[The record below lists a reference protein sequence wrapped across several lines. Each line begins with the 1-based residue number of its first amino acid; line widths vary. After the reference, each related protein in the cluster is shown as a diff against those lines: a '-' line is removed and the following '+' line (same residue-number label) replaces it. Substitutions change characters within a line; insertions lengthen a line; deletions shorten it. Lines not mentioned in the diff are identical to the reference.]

1 MGLRCACVGGGDTS
15 FYFVHDALAI
25 VVAASAISSAIS
37 SAIVSAIASAIA
49 TVIIIS
55 VAIFVANVCGAT
67 AASATTKALFCHIR
81 SF

>member
-1 MGLRCACVGGGDTS
+1 MGLRCTCVGGGDAS

-25 VVAASAISSAIS
+25 VVAASAIS
-37 SAIVSAIASAIA
+37 SAIASAIA

-67 AASATTKALFCHIR
+67 AASATTKSLFCHIR

>member
-1 MGLRCACVGGGDTS
+1 MGLRCACAGGGDAS

-37 SAIVSAIASAIA
+37 SAIASAIA

-67 AASATTKALFCHIR
+67 AASATTKSLFCHIR